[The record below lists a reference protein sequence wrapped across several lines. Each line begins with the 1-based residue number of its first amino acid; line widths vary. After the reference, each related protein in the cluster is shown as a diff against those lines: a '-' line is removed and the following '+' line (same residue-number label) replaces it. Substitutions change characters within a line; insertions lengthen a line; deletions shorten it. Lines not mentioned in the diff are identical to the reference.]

1 MKTIHFARY
10 EFKHI
15 CKIEVCRNDQGEILE
30 HFPQS
35 RYSKAATTQLHK
47 YGSGPF
53 VKFTIPKS
61 LNKSGV
67 YIITVSNQE
76 KTVNNKEKY
85 VGETKDLT
93 KRYNSGYGN
102 ISPRNCFKGGQETN
116 CRLNFNIYNEIKKG
130 NQVDL
135 WFFETFD
142 FKTIEIELRAKKKPE
157 WNRV

>member
-1 MKTIHFARY
+1 MVVKTIHCGGL

-53 VKFTIPKS
+53 VKFTIAKS
-61 LNKSGV
+61 FNKSGV
-67 YIITVSNQE
+67 YIITVNNQ
-76 KTVNNKEKY
+76 KKY

-116 CRLNFNIYNEIKKG
+116 CRLNFNIYNEMKEG

-142 FKTIEIELRAKKKPE
+142 FKTIENQLRAKNRLE